1 LIWLNIWIDLV
12 QDRDQQLD
20 LVEEAMNLLVPQNA
34 RNFLTSRELL
44 TSQEGFST

>member
-1 LIWLNIWIDLV
+1 MDLKKKSFRKEWTGLIWLNIWIDLV

-34 RNFLTSRELL
+34 RNF
-44 TSQEGFST
+44 